1 MPPRTSTCA
10 RWTDKVAGKRLIVT
24 ADDFGA
30 ATSVNEAIELAHR
43 SGILNTASL
52 MVSGRAVEDAVF
64 RAKRMP
70 ALRVGL
76 HVTVTDA
83 PSMLDPT
90 LVPLLANERGELS
103 KALLRSGLSFA
114 ISSSVRAQLAAE
126 IRAQFEAF
134 RATGLA
140 LDHVNGHNHMHI
152 HPTVLS
158 LILEIGREYGM
169 RAVRVPYEPFL
180 PSWRSAHTGLLD
192 RAGFGIFLFP
202 MVRQMR
208 ARLRRHGITFN
219 DFLFGISDTGR
230 MTSERVLRMISKLPE
245 GLSEMHF
252 HPATAHWPG
261 MPSYARCEDELA
273 ALTNPEVENALKKR
287 GVAIVS
293 FSDQ

>member
-1 MPPRTSTCA
+1 VT
-10 RWTDKVAGKRLIVT
+10 GKRLIVT

-30 ATSVNEAIELAHR
+30 ATSVNEAIELGHR

-83 PSMLDPT
+83 PAMLDPT
-90 LVPLLANERGELS
+90 LVPLLANESGQLS

-114 ISSSVRAQLAAE
+114 VSRCVREQLAAE

-134 RATGLA
+134 HATGLV
-140 LDHVNGHNHMHI
+140 LDHVNGHNHMHV
-152 HPTVLS
+152 HPTVLG
-158 LILEIGREYGM
+158 LILDIGREYGM

-180 PSWRSAHTGLLD
+180 PSWRSAHADLLA

-202 MVRQMR
+202 MVQHMR
-208 ARLRRHGITFN
+208 ARLRRRGITFN
-219 DFLFGISDTGR
+219 DFLFGITDTGR
-230 MTSERVLRMISKLPE
+230 MTSERVLEMIPQLPD

-252 HPATAHWPG
+252 HPATARWPG
-261 MPSYARCEDELA
+261 MPGYSRCEDELA
-273 ALTNPEVENALKKR
+273 ALTNPEVVGALKKS
-287 GVAIVS
+287 GITIVS
-293 FSDQ
+293 YGDQ